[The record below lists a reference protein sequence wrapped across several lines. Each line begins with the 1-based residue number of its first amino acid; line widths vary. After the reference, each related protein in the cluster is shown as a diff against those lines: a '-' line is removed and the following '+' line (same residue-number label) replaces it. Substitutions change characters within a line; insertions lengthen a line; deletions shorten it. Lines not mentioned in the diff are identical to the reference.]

1 MLVAASL
8 AAAAAAPPPPLST
21 SAVASSASSPS
32 TKWTRGAHEAT
43 REAAEASPW
52 ALRAS
57 FARGFEEGNHGGVG
71 MPIRLC
77 FGFVAA
83 AIVAAAAASA
93 TTLAFPPNLAMLL
106 KAIRCSL

>member
-1 MLVAASL
+1 MLVAAAL
-8 AAAAAAPPPPLST
+8 PPPLPLST
-21 SAVASSASSPS
+21 SSSSSPSS
-32 TKWTRGAHEAT
+32 TKWTRGAHAAT